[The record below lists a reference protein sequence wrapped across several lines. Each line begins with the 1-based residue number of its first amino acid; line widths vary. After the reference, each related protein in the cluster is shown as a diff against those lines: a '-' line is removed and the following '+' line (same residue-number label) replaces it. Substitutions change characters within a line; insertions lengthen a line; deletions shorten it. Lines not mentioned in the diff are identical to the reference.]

1 MRMDENFLAEVAGE
15 PVGAR
20 RLIAKSSENATLLEV
35 KSFDIFPSLPRISGV
50 SCRFL
55 IAPDKFKGSLTA
67 PEAAAAIA
75 EGIRRIDPEAELD
88 ICPIADGGEGFM
100 ETLISTLC
108 GKWIL
113 CPAVDPLG
121 REIESRYVLA
131 QTAAGPTAILEM
143 AETAG
148 LWRLT
153 ADERNPLRA
162 TTRGVGIQISHAIC
176 EHAVHRIILGL
187 GGSATNDGGCGM
199 ASALGIH
206 FLTES
211 GTSIEPVPANLTDI
225 TQIDST
231 SRVPLPEIIAACDVD
246 NPLLGKRGATAVFSK
261 QKGASET
268 DPPILEA
275 ALQRLV
281 TISNGENAA
290 LTPGAGAAGG
300 LGFGL
305 LHFTDARLISGF
317 DLLAELLDLEE
328 RIQAADHV
336 ITGEGSIDHQS
347 LGGKGPVALARLAKS
362 LGKPVTGYCGVADQ
376 EARRSDVFTNLHA
389 LADSGLPVET
399 LISRAAP
406 LLTEMVAHSK
416 L

>member
-1 MRMDENFLAEVAGE
+1 
-15 PVGAR
+15 
-20 RLIAKSSENATLLEV
+20 
-35 KSFDIFPSLPRISGV
+35 V
-50 SCRFL
+50 SRRFL

-108 GKWIL
+108 GKWIP
-113 CPAVDPLG
+113 CPAVDALG
-121 REIESRYVLA
+121 REIQSRYVLA

-153 ADERNPLRA
+153 ADERHPLQA
-162 TTRGVGIQISHAIC
+162 TTRGVGMQIAHAIS
-176 EHAVHRIILGL
+176 EHAVRRIILGL

-199 ASALGIH
+199 ASTLGVSFI
-206 FLTES
+206 TAS
-211 GTSIEPVPANLTDI
+211 GNWIEPLPANLTEVS
-225 TQIDST
+225 QIHST

-246 NPLLGKRGATAVFSK
+246 NPLLGKCGATAVFSK
-261 QKGASET
+261 QKGASDT
-268 DPPILEA
+268 DQPVLEA
-275 ALQRLV
+275 ALLHLV
-281 TISNGENAA
+281 TISNGKKAA

-305 LHFTDARLISGF
+305 LHFADAKLIPGF
-317 DLLAELLDLEE
+317 ELLAGLLGLEK

-362 LGKPVTGYCGVADQ
+362 LGKPVTGFCGVADE
-376 EARRSDVFTNLHA
+376 EARRGDVFAQLHA
-389 LADSGLPVET
+389 LADNGLPLET
-399 LISRAAP
+399 LISQAAP
-406 LLTEMVAHSK
+406 LLTEIVAESN